1 MTPSRSGSAR
11 VRSRSSR
18 ATGTSTA
25 WAAPC
30 ASARGWSRPTATP
43 KAIAF
48 GAALDGVPESAAIG
62 LTLLQGGSV
71 SAALVGA
78 VFLSNVPEALSS
90 SAGSKNAGRP
100 LGRVLVQWT
109 GIVVISGIA
118 AALGFVLFDGASDN
132 LIAWTQAFAG
142 GAVLCMLADTMMPQ
156 AFEDYDRRPAV
167 GLVTV
172 LGFAVAFLL
181 VNRVMSRFHRVDIS
195 RVIARYVRL
204 RAGTTSR
211 ACMACWGTGAGASSR
226 AGSEA
231 RARRARRCGRFT
243 RTCCATR

>member
-1 MTPSRSGSAR
+1 VAEAGLWGLFAASSLLLGAVAGYLLRIPAHVIALIMAFGAGVLISAVAFDLTEEAYGIGGGDAVALGLGAGAITFFAGDWYIDRMGGAMRKRSGMEQADGN
-11 VRSRSSR
+11 
-18 ATGTSTA
+18 A
-25 WAAPC
+25 
-30 ASARGWSRPTATP
+30 

-90 SAGSKNAGRP
+90 AAGSKNAGKS
-100 LGRVLVQWT
+100 LGAVLVQWA
-109 GIVVISGIA
+109 GIVLMSGVA
-118 AALGFVLFDGASDN
+118 AALGFTLLDGASDN
-132 LIAWTQAFAG
+132 VIAWTQAFAG

-156 AFEDYDRRPAV
+156 AFEDYDRKPAV

-181 VNRVMSRFHRVDIS
+181 STV
-195 RVIARYVRL
+195 
-204 RAGTTSR
+204 
-211 ACMACWGTGAGASSR
+211 
-226 AGSEA
+226 
-231 RARRARRCGRFT
+231 
-243 RTCCATR
+243 

>member
-1 MTPSRSGSAR
+1 VIEAGLWGLFAASSLLLGAVAGYLLRIPTHLIALIMAFGAGVLISAVAFDLTEEAYGIGGGDAVALGLGAGAITFFAGDWYIDHMGGAMRKRSGMEQSEGNA
-11 VRSRSSR
+11 
-18 ATGTSTA
+18 
-25 WAAPC
+25 
-30 ASARGWSRPTATP
+30 

-90 SAGSKNAGRP
+90 AAGSKNAGKS
-100 LGRVLVQWT
+100 LGAVLVQWA
-109 GIVVISGIA
+109 GIVAMSGVA
-118 AALGFVLFDGASDN
+118 AALGFTLFDGASDN
-132 LIAWTQAFAG
+132 VIAWTQAFAG

-156 AFEDYDRRPAV
+156 AFEDYDRKPAV

-181 VNRVMSRFHRVDIS
+181 STV
-195 RVIARYVRL
+195 
-204 RAGTTSR
+204 
-211 ACMACWGTGAGASSR
+211 
-226 AGSEA
+226 
-231 RARRARRCGRFT
+231 
-243 RTCCATR
+243 